1 MSERVLV
8 VDDDPHMA
16 LAMCRVLERD
26 GFAVDSVCSGEQA
39 LSALARR
46 CYAVVVT
53 DLRMPGLDGHG
64 LLGRARAVAP
74 STGVV
79 VVTAHGTVPSAV
91 SCLRDG
97 AINYLTKP
105 FSPEQLVAAVEEA
118 ARRRAAAG
126 GPRGSDVEI
135 VAEDPATM
143 AAVELAMRA
152 APSDVTVLLE
162 AESGAGKEVFAR
174 LIHRESSRRAG
185 PFVAVN
191 CAALPRELLEAELF
205 GHRKGAFTGAL
216 RDRRGHFEA
225 ASGGTLLLDE
235 IGEMSPDLQAR
246 LLRVLQE
253 REVQPV
259 GSETPVRVDVRVVA
273 ATHRDLREEVARG
286 RFRED
291 LYYRLRVLAI
301 RIPPLRERPRDV
313 EPLAIRFA
321 QRFAGPEARLTR
333 AALDKLRAHLWPGN
347 VRELQNA
354 IERAAILSGGAVL
367 DAEHIALE
375 PAPRRDAE
383 PAPLPAS
390 LEEAERETIRR
401 VLLTTRGNR
410 AEAAAALGISPRTL
424 RHKLKQ
430 YRDAGAPIL
439 EASR

>member
-1 MSERVLV
+1 MPDRVLV

-16 LAMCRVLERD
+16 LAMCRVLERR
-26 GFAVDSVCSGEQA
+26 GFAVDSVSSGEQA
-39 LSALARR
+39 LGALARR
-46 CYAVVVT
+46 SYAVVVT

-91 SCLRDG
+91 SCLREG
-97 AINYLTKP
+97 ALNYLTKP
-105 FSPEQLVAAVEEA
+105 FSPEELLAAVEEA
-118 ARRRAAAG
+118 ARRRG
-126 GPRGSDVEI
+126 VGRGPRASDVEI
-135 VAEDPATM
+135 VAEDPATI

-174 LIHRESSRRAG
+174 LIHRESGRRAG

-259 GSETPVRVDVRVVA
+259 GSETPVPVDVRVVA
-273 ATHRDLREEVARG
+273 ATHRDLRGEVARG

-313 EPLAIRFA
+313 EPLAVRFA
-321 QRFAGPEARLTR
+321 RRFAGPEARLTR
-333 AALDKLRAHLWPGN
+333 AALEKLRAHPWPGN

-354 IERAAILSGGAVL
+354 IERAAILAGGSVL
-367 DAEHIALE
+367 DAEHIVLE
-375 PAPRRDAE
+375 PAPHRDAE
-383 PAPLPAS
+383 PLALPAR

-401 VLLTTRGNR
+401 VLLATGNR